1 MYDCSGELMARLR
14 SVRIVGGILQLVA
27 AQNPSDT
34 TLAAIATGL
43 ESAGV
48 SPLIVAAIG
57 MLSTVCVYPIFGQKA
72 FRR

>member
-1 MYDCSGELMARLR
+1 MARLR
-14 SVRIVGGILQLVA
+14 SVPIVGGILQLVA
-27 AQNPSDT
+27 AQNPSYT

-57 MLSTVCVYPIFGQKA
+57 MLSTVCVYPIFEQTA

>member
-1 MYDCSGELMARLR
+1 MARLR

-57 MLSTVCVYPIFGQKA
+57 MLSTVCVYPNFEQKA